1 MVTEDYILRMIQ
13 DLGRMLARLLQ
24 SDALEPEPFSLA
36 LEESKPGH
44 LPL

>member
-24 SDALEPEPFSLA
+24 SDALEP
-36 LEESKPGH
+36 
-44 LPL
+44 